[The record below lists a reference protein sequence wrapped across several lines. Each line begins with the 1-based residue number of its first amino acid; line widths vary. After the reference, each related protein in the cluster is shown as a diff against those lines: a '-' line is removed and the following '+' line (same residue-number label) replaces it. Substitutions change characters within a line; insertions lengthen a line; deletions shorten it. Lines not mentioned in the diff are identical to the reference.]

1 MSASYIALILF
12 GCFALLLLLR
22 VPVSFSLGI
31 SATICLII
39 LDVPLAVVGQKMFN
53 ALDSFSIMAIPFFIL
68 SGNLMI
74 EGGLSKRLVDFASS
88 IFGRIRGGLAL
99 ASVVACAMFGAL
111 SGSGPATCLSI
122 GGMIYPELIKQGYE
136 EDTMAGL
143 IAAAGSLGPII
154 PPSIIM
160 VFYGTVTN
168 TSITQMFSGGIGAG
182 LTLMFALIAITAYL
196 AVKKQWPKAEKKA
209 KSERPSLWVSFK
221 GAIWA
226 LLMPIV
232 VLGGIYGGYFTPTEA
247 AAVSVIYSVIV
258 GGFVYKELKLK
269 PALRILRDSAVSAT
283 IVLFIISTS
292 STFAWVFTYANI
304 AASINSFVLSLSIGK
319 TLYLLIVCII
329 MLIFGTFMDAT
340 ATVVLLMP
348 AMHPIAM
355 SLGIDPVFFGVLVC
369 FALTL
374 GGLTPPVA
382 VNIFSMASVSKLP
395 MNRVVKGEMPFL
407 IVSIIV
413 LFMLMLV
420 PQIIM
425 FFPNLLS

>member
-1 MSASYIALILF
+1 MGLILF
-12 GCFALLLLLR
+12 GCFALLLFLR

-31 SATICLII
+31 SATVCLII
-39 LDVPLAVVGQKMFN
+39 MDVPLAVIGQKMFN

-68 SGNLMI
+68 SGNLMT
-74 EGGLSKRLVDFASS
+74 EGGISKRLVDLASA

-99 ASVVACAMFGAL
+99 ASVLACGMFGAL
-111 SGSGPATCLSI
+111 SGSGPATCLSV
-122 GGMIYPELIKQGYE
+122 GAMIYPELIKQGYE

-143 IAAAGSLGPII
+143 IAVAGSLGPII

-182 LTLMFALIAITAYL
+182 LTLMIALIVITAYM
-196 AVKKQWPKAEKKA
+196 ASKKQWPKEAKKE
-209 KSERPSLWVSFK
+209 KSELSSLWISFK

-226 LLMPIV
+226 LLMPVI
-232 VLGGIYGGYFTPTEA
+232 VLGGIYSGLFTPTES
-247 AAVSVIYSVIV
+247 AAVSVIYSVVV
-258 GGFVYKELKLK
+258 GGFVYKELKPK
-269 PALRILRDSAVSAT
+269 PALRVLRDSAVSAT

-292 STFAWVFTYANI
+292 SIFAWVFTYANI
-304 AASINSFVLSLSIGK
+304 ASSINNFVLSLSIGK
-319 TLYLLIVCII
+319 TLYLFIVCII

-348 AMHPIAM
+348 AMQPIAI

-369 FALTL
+369 VALTI
-374 GGLTPPVA
+374 GGITPPVA
-382 VNIFSMASVSKLP
+382 VNIFSMASVSNLP
-395 MNRVVKGEMPFL
+395 MNRVVKGEIPFL
-407 IVSIIV
+407 IVSVTV
-413 LFMLMLV
+413 LFVLMLF

-425 FFPNLLS
+425 FFPKLLS

>member
-1 MSASYIALILF
+1 MIEYIGLILF

-31 SATICLII
+31 SAIVCLI
-39 LDVPLAVVGQKMFN
+39 LLKVPLAVVGQKMFN

-74 EGGLSKRLVDFASS
+74 EGGLSKRLINFAAA
-88 IFGRIRGGLAL
+88 IFGLIRGGLAF

-122 GGMIYPELIKQGYE
+122 GGMIYPELVNQGYE

-160 VFYGTVTN
+160 VFYGTVTG

-182 LTLMFALIAITAYL
+182 LTLMLALLLVTGYL
-196 AVKKQWPKAEKKA
+196 AKKKKWPKMEKK
-209 KSERPSLWVSFK
+209 ERKESLSLWKTFK
-221 GAIWA
+221 DAFWA
-226 LLMPIV
+226 LLMPVI
-232 VLGGIYGGYFTPTEA
+232 VLGGIYGGFFTPTEA
-247 AAVSVIYSVIV
+247 AAISVVYAVIV
-258 GGFVYKELKLK
+258 GGFIYKELKFK
-269 PALRILRDSAVSAT
+269 AVLRILRNSAVSAT
-283 IVLFIISTS
+283 IVLFIIATS
-292 STFAWVFTYANI
+292 SAFAWVFTYANI
-304 AASINSFVLSLSIGK
+304 AATINNLVISLSIGK

-340 ATVVLLMP
+340 ATVVLLIP
-348 AMHPIAM
+348 AMHPIAA
-355 SLGIDPVFFGVLVC
+355 SLGINPVFFGVLVC

-395 MNRVVKGEMPFL
+395 MNRVVKGEVPFL
-407 IVSIIV
+407 IASMAV
-413 LFMLMLV
+413 LFLLMLI
-420 PQIIM
+420 PDIIM
-425 FFPNLLS
+425 LFPRLLS